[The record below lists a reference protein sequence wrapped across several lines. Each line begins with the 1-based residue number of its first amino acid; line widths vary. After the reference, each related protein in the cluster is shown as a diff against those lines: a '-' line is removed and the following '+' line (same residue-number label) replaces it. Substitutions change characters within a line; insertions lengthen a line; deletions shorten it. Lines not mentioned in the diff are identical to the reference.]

1 MFRHTRGKQ
10 KLEDKLENQWNS
22 LMDTLNEPYLDSLG
36 EKQKL
41 EDQWN
46 SLMDT
51 LNEPYLD
58 TLGKNRS

>member
-1 MFRHTRGKQ
+1 MNRKKPYLDTQGK
-10 KLEDKLENQWNS
+10 KLEDQ
-22 LMDTLNEPYLDSLG
+22 
-36 EKQKL
+36 L

-58 TLGKNRS
+58 TLGEKQKLEDKLENQIS